1 MENKK
6 KHADFQDDYHKSSN
20 FGKLDED
27 ENLEIKGD
35 GDLKIQDTQKN
46 NSTKDTIRKKDRRE
60 EE

>member
-46 NSTKDTIRKKDRRE
+46 NSTKDTIRKKDRTE